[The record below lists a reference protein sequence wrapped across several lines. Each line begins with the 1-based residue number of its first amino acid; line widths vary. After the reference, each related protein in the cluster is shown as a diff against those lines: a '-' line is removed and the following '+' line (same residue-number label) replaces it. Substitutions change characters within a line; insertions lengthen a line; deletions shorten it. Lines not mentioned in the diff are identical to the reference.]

1 MLLYKCFF
9 NSEIE
14 KPRNHIDIDIDI
26 SKLHLYLLENIKD
39 YNKKI
44 EKLKR

>member
-1 MLLYKCFF
+1 MFLYKCFF
-9 NSEIE
+9 NLEIE
-14 KPRNHIDIDIDI
+14 KPTSYIDIDI
-26 SKLHLYLLENIKD
+26 SKLHLYLLKNIKD

>member
-1 MLLYKCFF
+1 MLLYKYFF
-9 NSEIE
+9 NLEIG
-14 KPRNHIDIDIDI
+14 KPRSYIDI
-26 SKLHLYLLENIKD
+26 SKLHLYLFENIKD